1 MPRLGAGCPLR
12 WTLWVADAAR
22 AEPGDAA
29 RLDVKP
35 ALIQC
40 RRGGVVGEVDLGAWR
55 GRRRSGLPLEVAESP
70 RLEAF
75 RNRGNVALRDAVSG
89 RGGDGL
95 VDGLDGSSGLFQP

>member
-40 RRGGVVGEVDLGAWR
+40 RRGWVVGEVDLGAWR